1 MIPTR
6 LTLRNFM
13 CYRGSLPPLDF
24 DGIHVACLCGDNGS
38 GKSAI
43 FDAITWSL
51 WGKSRARSDDD
62 LICLGQNEME
72 VELEFNANGL
82 LYRIIRKHVRSTYSR
97 SGQPMLELQI
107 KNNGSFKSITEP
119 NRTETQRKIIGLLH
133 LDYQAFINSAMLLQ
147 GRSNEFTTKRP
158 AERKEIL
165 ADILDLSFYEGIE
178 KEAKQVSEK
187 RKYEEDTTGVEINI
201 INSKIGKRI
210 EYEDEL
216 TTIIGEINAM
226 EKTVAELNGDIS
238 SLRQQKDA
246 LMVKQQQ
253 MSLYREQLQNL
264 EQDLRK
270 WQKRLIDHNKN
281 IEKYN
286 SILSQQDTVK
296 EKYAEYLRVTAS
308 DEQMNSKLKQ
318 LLALLEQKEKLEKL
332 IASAMNTFS
341 SERKLLQSQIS
352 ELEIKSQ
359 NLPKLQETLAGLF
372 ARQAEHEDQEIVLEN
387 KRKLINELTAAIS
400 STAASNSEL
409 SKAIEDLKLKIGMI
423 SHAGAKCPL
432 CETDLGT
439 EGRNRLDK
447 KFKAEMQQ
455 NITLHGQN
463 LNTISHNRAELSAL
477 DKEIKQIELT
487 VRSESDK
494 VKRLIAVTEKEI
506 AEAKVAEAQLSP
518 RRKKLHQLD
527 DDIRNNNYAPDE
539 QKTLVHLKEQQEK
552 LGYEKDIHDQ
562 LKKRKDE
569 LWPYE
574 DLHRQLNDALQ
585 RFKSEKTAAADAE
598 KEISIL
604 RQKSESLALNCQT
617 LNGELA
623 ILPGLTVKLE
633 ALTIQH
639 TSALQQERAVRDK
652 QAELKEKIR
661 QLDILAVEKEDREKR
676 MQLTKEEARIYADLA
691 AAFGKKGI
699 QALLIESA
707 LPEIEEEANILLGK
721 LTDNRM
727 SLSLETQRDTKK
739 GDTVETL
746 DIKISDELGT
756 RNYEMYSGGEAFRI
770 DLSLRIAISR
780 LLVRRAGAS
789 MPVLIID
796 EGFGTQDA
804 ASLERLVDAINS
816 IQDDFEKIIVITHL
830 GELKDKFPVLINVV
844 KTTEGSTFT
853 INS

>member
-1 MIPTR
+1 
-6 LTLRNFM
+6 M
-13 CYRGSLPPLDF
+13 CYRGSLPPLNF

-43 FDAITWSL
+43 FDAITWAL
-51 WGKSRARSDDD
+51 WGKSRAKSDDD

-82 LYRIIRKHVRSTYSR
+82 LYRIIRKHVRSTHSR

-107 KNNGSFKSITEP
+107 KNNGVYKSISEQ

-165 ADILDLSFYEGIE
+165 ADILDLSFYESIE

-187 RKYEEDTTGVEINI
+187 RKYEEDNTAVEINI
-201 INSKIGKRI
+201 INSKIGKKV
-210 EYEDEL
+210 EYEEEL
-216 TTIIGEINAM
+216 AAVNSAISNV
-226 EKTVAELNGDIS
+226 EKTIAALDGDIS
-238 SLRQQKDA
+238 SIRQQRDA
-246 LMVKQQQ
+246 LMVKQKQ
-253 MSLYREQLQNL
+253 MSLYQEQIQNL
-264 EQDLRK
+264 QQDTGK
-270 WQKRLIDHNKN
+270 WQKRLIDHNNN

-286 SILSQQDTVK
+286 RILIKKDTVQN
-296 EKYAEYLRVTAS
+296 KYAEYLQVAAS
-308 DEQMNSKLKQ
+308 DEQMNGKLKQ
-318 LLALLEQKEKLEKL
+318 LLVMLEQKEKLEKL
-332 IASAMNTFS
+332 IASAMNTFN

-352 ELEIKSQ
+352 ELETKAR
-359 NLPKLQETLAGLF
+359 NLSMLQEKLTGLF
-372 ARQAEHEDQEIVLEN
+372 TRQAEIEDQETFLES
-387 KRKLINELTAAIS
+387 KRKLVNELTASIS
-400 STAASNSEL
+400 STTASNSEL
-409 SKAIEDLKLKIGMI
+409 SKSIEDLKLKIEMI
-423 SHAGAKCPL
+423 SHAEAKCPL

-439 EGRNRLDK
+439 EGRSRLDR

-455 NITLHGQN
+455 NIILHGQN

-477 DKEIKQIELT
+477 EKEIKQKETTVKIEG
-487 VRSESDK
+487 DK
-494 VKRLIAVTEKEI
+494 LKRLIAVTEKEI
-506 AEAKVAEAQLSP
+506 TEAKEAEAQLSP
-518 RRKKLHQLD
+518 RVKRLHQLD
-527 DDIRNNNYAPDE
+527 DDIKSNNFAPDE

-552 LGYEKDIHDQ
+552 LGYEKDVHDQ
-562 LKKRKDE
+562 IKIKKVE
-569 LWPYE
+569 LLPYE
-574 DLHRQLNDALQ
+574 DLHRELNDALQ
-585 RFKSEKTAAADAE
+585 RFESEKAAAADAE

-604 RQKSESLALNCQT
+604 RQKSESLVLNCQT
-617 LNGELA
+617 LNNELS
-623 ILPGLTVKLE
+623 ILPGLSERLD
-633 ALTIQH
+633 ALTAQH
-639 TSALQQERAVRDK
+639 ASALQKERAVRDK
-652 QAELKEKIR
+652 QVELKEKMR
-661 QLDILAVEKEDREKR
+661 QLDLLAAEKEDREQR
-676 MQLTKEEARIYADLA
+676 MQLTREEARIYADLA
-691 AAFGKKGI
+691 TAFGKKGI

-739 GDTVETL
+739 GETIETL

-804 ASLERLVDAINS
+804 SSLERLVDAINS

-830 GELKDKFPVLINVV
+830 DELKDKFPVLINVV

-853 INS
+853 ISS